1 MTEPGGLSTKEAL
14 ERLRRH
20 GRNELTSR
28 EGPSFWKTLGAVLTE
43 PMLIL
48 LLACGTLYLLLGD
61 RGEAGLLFTFVLLV
75 IALTLWQ
82 ERRTERAV
90 AALRSMQS
98 PSATVVRDGTQQT
111 IGAAEVVQA
120 ASGISVHAFS
130 LGMPAVQA
138 GIGSR

>member
-1 MTEPGGLSTKEAL
+1 MTDPGGLSSQEAA

-20 GRNELTSR
+20 GRNVLLSR
-28 EGPSFWKTLGAVLTE
+28 EGPSFWRTLGAVLTE

-61 RGEAGLLFTFVLLV
+61 RGEAGLLFTFVLV
-75 IALTLWQ
+75 VVGLTLWQ

-98 PSATVVRDGTQQT
+98 PRATVLREDRKS
-111 IGAAEVVQA
+111 VV
-120 ASGISVHAFS
+120 
-130 LGMPAVQA
+130 
-138 GIGSR
+138 